1 MSNKTIILITASYPY
16 GKGEQFLE
24 TELHYLSNRFDRIIV
39 LPQVST
45 GFRRMIPDKVLV
57 DLLLIRPKNRLIY
70 LAETFIRGITAPYF
84 YIEIVNKSEL
94 LNDPRKLIRI
104 IQYIGNAIRVRNRI
118 RLYIREA
125 NINLSSTAFYTY
137 WVSSASLGIGLI
149 KLIFPNIKLISR
161 AHGGDIYEKE
171 HSPEYIPFKKL
182 TIDNIDRI
190 FCVSEH
196 GKRYLSNQFPS
207 IVNRCIVSK
216 LGVDD
221 PGVMSSSSPANS
233 FCLVS
238 CSSLIPRKR
247 VHLIIQGLAS
257 LIRTNP
263 KLIIEWHHFGEGPLR
278 DHIEKLAHD
287 TLPHTIKWYFY
298 GQISNAELYGFYKTH
313 PVDVFINVSNS
324 EGIPVSIMEAMCFGI
339 PVIATNVGGM
349 PEIVNDQNGI
359 LMVNNPSAEDISSA
373 LLTLANDKSMYR
385 RLASKQTWQS
395 MYNAGKN
402 YNEFADRIDQIIAD
416 NIY

>member
-1 MSNKTIILITASYPY
+1 M
-16 GKGEQFLE
+16 
-24 TELHYLSNRFDRIIV
+24 
-39 LPQVST
+39 
-45 GFRRMIPDKVLV
+45 
-57 DLLLIRPKNRLIY
+57 
-70 LAETFIRGITAPYF
+70 
-84 YIEIVNKSEL
+84 
-94 LNDPRKLIRI
+94 
-104 IQYIGNAIRVRNRI
+104 
-118 RLYIREA
+118 
-125 NINLSSTAFYTY
+125 
-137 WVSSASLGIGLI
+137 
-149 KLIFPNIKLISR
+149 
-161 AHGGDIYEKE
+161 
-171 HSPEYIPFKKL
+171 
-182 TIDNIDRI
+182 
-190 FCVSEH
+190 
-196 GKRYLSNQFPS
+196 
-207 IVNRCIVSK
+207 SK

-349 PEIVNDQNGI
+349 PEIVNDKNGI

-395 MYNAGKN
+395 MYNAEKN
-402 YNEFADRIDQIIAD
+402 YNEFADRIDHIIAD